1 MCVCVLERERE
12 TYLGRL
18 ENTPGS
24 ISSDSFSRRFL
35 DGEGKNSETEE
46 DDEVREERGEDDIFK
61 IGKEQLR
68 RMRQASK
75 QPTNQPASTHTHTHT
90 HTSPE
95 KKSPPLLPTSDHLIK
110 CVCIVCGVCVVC
122 CVCCVCCCV
131 CCCVVCCVCC
141 LLSGVFVLF
150 VLLVG

>member
-1 MCVCVLERERE
+1 MCVKGGERERKRKRERERKRKRKREREKERERERERE

-75 QPTNQPASTHTHTHT
+75 QQPNPT
-90 HTSPE
+90 
-95 KKSPPLLPTSDHLIK
+95 I
-110 CVCIVCGVCVVC
+110 
-122 CVCCVCCCV
+122 
-131 CCCVVCCVCC
+131 
-141 LLSGVFVLF
+141 
-150 VLLVG
+150 